1 MRHYLIKNRS
11 VPIRHLKAHIAHVGA
26 HAHKKHHVK
35 GGSVLGGLASS
46 SQQPAWGPIREQLSV
61 IEGEGVKHKKK
72 HVKPL
77 HIKF

>member
-11 VPIRHLKAHIAHVGA
+11 VPIKHLKHHIAHIGA
-26 HAHKKHHVK
+26 HAHKKMHLK
-35 GGSVLGGLASS
+35 GGAIGGMAGS
-46 SQQPAWGPIREQLSV
+46 SQNPAWGPIREQLSI
-61 IEGEGVKHKKK
+61 IEGEGVRHKKK